1 MWFAHR
7 TAAMILLGGM
17 ALGIGTLTGGAQE
30 TTSTEDSILPEDAG
44 ATSGT
49 FTDDAGNTMQFGPGT
64 TLPSD
69 WPEILPV
76 APGELLSVSLTQD
89 GGALATWIIPDD
101 RAQVI
106 LDEYLQALVTNGFA
120 DPTPSAL
127 SVPDEGVF
135 SYDTSGNG
143 YDVTVSAVIADVDS
157 EITLIATAQ
166 SPDAA

>member
-1 MWFAHR
+1 MWFVTRSAS
-7 TAAMILLGGM
+7 LVLVGGL
-17 ALGIGTLTGGAQE
+17 ALSGGVLTGCAQE
-30 TTSTEDSILPEDAG
+30 TTVTEDSILPEDAG
-44 ATSGT
+44 ATAGT

-64 TLPSD
+64 TLPPD
-69 WPEILPV
+69 WPEVLPV

-101 RAQVI
+101 QAQSI
-106 LDEYLQALVTNGFA
+106 LDEYLLALVSNGFST
-120 DPTPSAL
+120 PTPSAL

-135 SYDTSGNG
+135 SYDTVGNG

-166 SPDAA
+166 SPDEA

>member
-1 MWFAHR
+1 MWFANR
-7 TAAMILLGGM
+7 SASLVLIAGL
-17 ALGIGTLTGGAQE
+17 AVAGGALVGCAQE
-30 TTSTEDSILPEDAG
+30 STTVEDSILPEDSG

-64 TLPSD
+64 ALPTE
-69 WPEILPV
+69 WPEILPI

-101 RAQVI
+101 QAQAI
-106 LDEYLQALVTNGFA
+106 LDDYLQALVTNGFA
-120 DPTPSAL
+120 TPTPSAL

-135 SYDTSGNG
+135 SYDTTGNG
-143 YDVTVSAVIADVDS
+143 YDVTVSAVIAEAES
-157 EITLIATAQ
+157 EITIIATAQ